1 MNICVETSSISY
13 ALHRGIGNYSTNLLK
28 KMLDI
33 DHTNQYFILHC
44 YDVER
49 DFSFLEQYENVTLI
63 KCSVGKPTLDKE
75 NVHHIDIL
83 KYYKDIYKD
92 LFNKIIAQYK
102 IDVFYITAPDSFSI
116 FEKSYK

>member
-49 DFSFLEQYENVTLI
+49 DFSFLEKYENVTLI

-75 NVHHIDIL
+75 NVHHIDVV

-92 LFNKIIAQYK
+92 LCKYRK
-102 IDVFYITAPDSFSI
+102 WRTSGKY
-116 FEKSYK
+116 